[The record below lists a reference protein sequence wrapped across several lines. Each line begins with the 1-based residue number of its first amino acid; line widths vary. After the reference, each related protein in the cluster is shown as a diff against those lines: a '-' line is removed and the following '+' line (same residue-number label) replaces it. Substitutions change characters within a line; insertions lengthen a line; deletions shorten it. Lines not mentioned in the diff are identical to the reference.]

1 MVTARCCLTA
11 ASSAGMVRSAACG
24 HAHCLCTWPANS
36 ECPGGGGLNESQYQ
50 ALHSPIDL
58 WSPGRQVSL
67 HCGVEEA
74 LANVS
79 EPNRCEYVARL
90 VTPAACTP
98 ELVALARREY
108 EEAERELAAVHD
120 EL

>member
-1 MVTARCCLTA
+1 MGVFL
-11 ASSAGMVRSAACG
+11 MK
-24 HAHCLCTWPANS
+24 
-36 ECPGGGGLNESQYQ
+36 SQHQ
-50 ALHSPIDL
+50 ALHSPINL
-58 WSPGRQVSL
+58 WLPGRQVSL

>member
-1 MVTARCCLTA
+1 M
-11 ASSAGMVRSAACG
+11 G
-24 HAHCLCTWPANS
+24 HCRTHSIQPF
-36 ECPGGGGLNESQYQ
+36 
-50 ALHSPIDL
+50 ALQSRL

-67 HCGVEEA
+67 QCGVEEA

-79 EPNRCEYVARL
+79 EPNRCEYVAWL

-98 ELVALARREY
+98 ELAALARRQH

>member
-1 MVTARCCLTA
+1 MLERPAAQHAGTPA
-11 ASSAGMVRSAACG
+11 ASV
-24 HAHCLCTWPANS
+24 H
-36 ECPGGGGLNESQYQ
+36 GLLVQGVLIGVLLTKLQHQ
-50 ALHSPIDL
+50 AIHSPRNL
-58 WSPGRQVSL
+58 WLPGRQVSL

>member
-1 MVTARCCLTA
+1 MFSCNCWGGGVCLTKMLA
-11 ASSAGMVRSAACG
+11 
-24 HAHCLCTWPANS
+24 P
-36 ECPGGGGLNESQYQ
+36 
-50 ALHSPIDL
+50 
-58 WSPGRQVSL
+58 QVSL
-67 HCGVEEA
+67 KCGVDEQ

-98 ELVALARREY
+98 ELVALARSELAD
-108 EEAERELAAVHD
+108 AERELAAVHD